1 MNPSLPPP
9 LRILS
14 TGGTFEKTYDP
25 IKGTLGFSAS
35 HLNDMCAQARLP
47 GSITTEVI
55 MLIDSLDMNDSHR
68 AQILNA
74 CASARESQLV
84 IVHGTDTLVETA
96 QVLGAAR
103 LPKTIVL
110 TGAMIPHDVAR
121 SDSMFNLGFGIAAAR
136 LQPAGVYVAMNG
148 QLFDWDTVR
157 KNRELGRFENHQTN
171 R

>member
-1 MNPSLPPP
+1 MITSLPPP

-25 IKGTLGFSAS
+25 IKGTLGFSVS
-35 HLNDMCAQARLP
+35 HLTDMCAQARVQ
-47 GSITTEVI
+47 GSITVEVI

-68 AQILNA
+68 AQILTA
-74 CASARESQLV
+74 CTSACESQLV
-84 IVHGTDTLVETA
+84 IVHGTDTMVETA

-110 TGAMIPHDVAR
+110 TGAMVPHDVVR
-121 SDSMFNLGFGIAAAR
+121 SDAMFNLGFAIAAAR
-136 LQPAGVYVAMNG
+136 LRPAGVYVAMNA

-157 KNRELGRFENHQTN
+157 KNRELGRFENP